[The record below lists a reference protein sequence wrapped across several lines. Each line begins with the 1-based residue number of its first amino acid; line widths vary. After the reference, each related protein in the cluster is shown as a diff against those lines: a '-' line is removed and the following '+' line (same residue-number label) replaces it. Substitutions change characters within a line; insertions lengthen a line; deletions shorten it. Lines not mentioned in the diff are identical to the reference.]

1 MKIKMTGLLLIV
13 LVLAGVA
20 AAQGKGNP
28 DQTLPCWNKAQ
39 AQPEMNDC
47 ANKEFEAADKEMNE
61 VYAKLVA
68 GMKDDPDS
76 LASFKKAQ
84 RAWVAFRDAEVAA
97 LYPGGPDAGSATPMC
112 GSLEM
117 AHLTRQRTAE
127 LKRILKGLD
136 CVV

>member
-1 MKIKMTGLLLIV
+1 MKVRLTALAV
-13 LVLAGVA
+13 LVLAGLA
-20 AAQGKGNP
+20 AAQDAKNP
-28 DQTLPCWNKAQ
+28 DQTLPCWNKAK

-47 ANKEFEAADKEMNE
+47 ANQEFGAADKEMND
-61 VYAKLVA
+61 VYAKVMA
-68 GMKDDPDS
+68 SMKGDADGI
-76 LASFKKAQ
+76 ASFKKAQ

-97 LYPGGPDAGSATPMC
+97 LYPGGPDAGSLTPMC

>member
-1 MKIKMTGLLLIV
+1 MRLRTLGLVVLLFA
-13 LVLAGVA
+13 LAGVA
-20 AAQGKGNP
+20 AAQNP

-47 ANKEFEAADKEMNE
+47 ANQEFAAADKEMNE

-68 GMKDDPDS
+68 TMKDDPDS
-76 LASFKKAQ
+76 LAAFKKAQ

-97 LYPGGPDAGSATPMC
+97 LYPRGADAGSLTPMC

-117 AHLTRQRTAE
+117 AHLTRQRSAE

>member
-1 MKIKMTGLLLIV
+1 MRLRALGLVVIV
-13 LVLAGVA
+13 IALASVA

-39 AQPEMNDC
+39 AQPELNDC
-47 ANKEFEAADKEMNE
+47 ANQEFAAADKEMND
-61 VYAKLVA
+61 VYGKLVA
-68 GMKDDPDS
+68 SMKDDPDS

-97 LYPGGPDAGSATPMC
+97 LYPSGPDAGSATPMC
-112 GSLEM
+112 DSLEM

>member
-1 MKIKMTGLLLIV
+1 MTSRAMWVFLLTIL
-13 LVLAGVA
+13 LGGAA
-20 AAQGKGNP
+20 AAQSANP
-28 DQTLPCWNKAQ
+28 DQTLPCWNKAK

-68 GMKDDPDS
+68 SMKDDPDS

-97 LYPGGPDAGSATPMC
+97 LYPGGPDAGSLTPMC